1 MKPAGLP
8 GPLCGAAG
16 TRARGGPG
24 GEGSPVSARAA
35 AAGAPS
41 SWLGRRMVGLEQE
54 RLKRGESDF
63 GAREGRRVPEV
74 GGGVLSGV
82 GELRRL

>member
-1 MKPAGLP
+1 M
-8 GPLCGAAG
+8 
-16 TRARGGPG
+16 
-24 GEGSPVSARAA
+24 
-35 AAGAPS
+35 
-41 SWLGRRMVGLEQE
+41 GLEQE

>member
-1 MKPAGLP
+1 MRNWGAGQVGRDTEVGGVARTCLR
-8 GPLCGAAG
+8 GCV
-16 TRARGGPG
+16 RAVESLRQD
-24 GEGSPVSARAA
+24 SPT
-35 AAGAPS
+35 
-41 SWLGRRMVGLEQE
+41 SWLGRRVVGLEQE

>member
-1 MKPAGLP
+1 MESL
-8 GPLCGAAG
+8 
-16 TRARGGPG
+16 RQD
-24 GEGSPVSARAA
+24 SPT
-35 AAGAPS
+35 
-41 SWLGRRMVGLEQE
+41 SWLGRRIVGLEQE